1 MANSPS
7 DLVEAIVAR
16 EQNDNQD
23 HAVVKDLL
31 EAAKLRQSKRISR
44 GPERGRGIAQHHRID
59 IAPSDTTSS
68 WKVASV
74 RLILAESKV
83 KFV

>member
-1 MANSPS
+1 MANNPS
-7 DLVEAIVAR
+7 DLVEAIIAR

-23 HAVVKDLL
+23 HAVIKNLL
-31 EAAKLRQSKRISR
+31 EAVRLRQSKRISR
-44 GPERGRGIAQHHRID
+44 GPERGRGISQHHRMG

-74 RLILAESKV
+74 RLILA
-83 KFV
+83 